1 MASVNR
7 SSSQKSLEIKTKS
20 IEATLVP
27 LVTQISTLVNFKER
41 PRTSLTANE
50 KTLQAI
56 NRVGEAVHLAVERF
70 VSVGE
75 SIANENPEIKSDLI
89 DACREARSAGES
101 IKRIT
106 CVEYDTFGKPICV
119 TDRQSMIHAARS
131 LLSAVTRV
139 LLLADMVVVK
149 QIIAIKK
156 KVMSTLN
163 RLETVT
169 SFSEFI
175 KLFAIYG
182 SQMVE
187 LAHLTGDRQNDL
199 KDERRRSQ
207 LSASRTILEK
217 STMLILTSSK
227 AYLRHIECHHSRQCR
242 DLVYDQIRRALE
254 MAGLIVYDS
263 GSTTQTNNPTQT
275 LMLTKDE
282 INFVKSLRQFEYA
295 VEMLNVSVTSSTKEQ
310 LQQLCS
316 KTIDNSQDFT
326 DSIYISI
333 EQREKLLEFH
343 KNLQEQLGEI
353 IKITTNTND
362 TGFSLKNDVLPL
374 SIQTIQQ
381 LARDFRKHLEQMTI
395 YRASEFFRTHDENVL
410 LNEIKTYLLTG
421 RLDLLQEAIDNFREQ
436 ADIAIELSKLLK
448 HISACDQLQVS
459 SEYHDLVFQ
468 NLSNM
473 IIASAQSVAAHSTSR
488 VPKEN
493 LDVLCRFWEQQINDF
508 SILVKEIED
517 VIEGR
522 GEKNVYLS
530 LPRPGKHGTTS
541 KAGFKPTKLDSDEQ
555 AKIAKAG
562 LEMKLVT
569 SEMDAEAEKWDQPQS
584 EIAKRAK
591 NMSSMAFSM
600 YLFTRGEGT
609 LRTTQDLFTQAYYF
623 VEEGAR
629 LSAIVHEFANQ
640 IPNKNARQDIL
651 TQLERIPLM
660 CHQLKLKLKTP
671 VSGKNSTFSKVDTVI
686 CETRDLMNAV
696 ARLCTN
702 VFVCQSKYN
711 IVDYRTTSSNHNY
724 VRPPIPSVKWSRT
737 TTMERDDRMESKPE
751 RAMRSSSLQRPSN
764 YLPDYDCI

>member
-1 MASVNR
+1 MASV
-7 SSSQKSLEIKTKS
+7 SKGFSQKSLEIKTKS
-20 IEATLVP
+20 IETTLVP
-27 LVTQISTLVNFKER
+27 LVTQISTLVNYKEKSR
-41 PRTSLTANE
+41 PSLTTNE
-50 KTLQAI
+50 KTLHAI
-56 NRVGEAVHLAVERF
+56 NRVGDAVHMAIERF

-75 SIANENPEIKSDLI
+75 SIANENPEIKADLT
-89 DACREARSAGES
+89 DACREARSAGEA

-106 CVEYDTFGKPICV
+106 CVEYDTFGKPVCI
-119 TDRQSMIHAARS
+119 TDRQSMIQAARS

-149 QIIAIKK
+149 QIISIKK
-156 KVMSTLN
+156 KVISTLN

-169 SFSEFI
+169 SFSEFM
-175 KLFAIYG
+175 KLFGVYG

-227 AYLRHIECHHSRQCR
+227 AYLRHIECLHSRQCR
-242 DLVYDQIRRALE
+242 DLVYDQVRRALD
-254 MAGLIVYDS
+254 MVGLIVYDS
-263 GSTTQTNNPTQT
+263 GSTTQTTTPTLT
-275 LMLTKDE
+275 LLLTKDE

-295 VEMLNVSVTSSTKEQ
+295 IEMLNVSVTSSTKEQ
-310 LQQLCS
+310 FEQLCN

-326 DSIYISI
+326 DSVYISI
-333 EQREKLLEFH
+333 EQREKLLEYH
-343 KNLQEQLGEI
+343 KKLQEQLAEI
-353 IKITTNTND
+353 IKIITNNND
-362 TGFSLKNDVLPL
+362 IGSSLKNDVLPL
-374 SIQTIQQ
+374 SIQTIQE
-381 LARDFRKHLEQMTI
+381 LARDFRKYLEQMAI

-410 LNEIKTYLLTG
+410 LNEIKTYSLTG
-421 RLDLLQEAIDNFREQ
+421 RLDLLQEAIDRFREQ

-448 HISACDQLQVS
+448 HISSCDQLQVS
-459 SEYHDLVFQ
+459 SEYHDILFQ

-473 IIASAQSVAAHSTSR
+473 IIASAQSVAAYATSR

-493 LDVLCRFWEQQINDF
+493 LDVLCRFWEQEINDF
-508 SILVKEIED
+508 SILVKEIQD

-522 GEKNVYLS
+522 GEKTVYLS

-541 KAGFKPTKLDSDEQ
+541 KTGFKPTKLDSDEQ
-555 AKIAKAG
+555 AKIAKVG

-569 SEMDAEAEKWDQPQS
+569 SEMDAEAEKWDEPQN

-623 VEEGAR
+623 VEEGTR

-671 VSGKNSTFSKVDTVI
+671 VSGKNATFAKVDTVI
-686 CETRDLMNAV
+686 CETRDLMNV
-696 ARLCTN
+696 VTRLCTN

-711 IVDYRTTSSNHNY
+711 IVDYRAISSNHHY
-724 VRPPIPSVKWSRT
+724 SRQPLSSSKWQRT
-737 TTMERDDRMESKPE
+737 TPIERDDRLESKSE
-751 RAMRSSSLQRPSN
+751 RAIRSSSLQRPSS
-764 YLPDYDCI
+764 YLPDFDCI